1 MTAPRAV
8 DGVGGALHW
17 MVPVNA
23 LHRMSAGGAV
33 DSSEFQEIAPMSMLL
48 VYSLGEGEGSGIV
61 RSGKKVS
68 LLSLSWFVMGMWWE
82 RKMGGKAQS
91 ISRVRQCGAK
101 NWSRIGVVGV
111 GWQRR

>member
-61 RSGKKVS
+61 RSGEKVS
-68 LLSLSWFVMGMWWE
+68 LLSSSWFVVGTWLKRM
-82 RKMGGKAQS
+82 MGGKAQL
-91 ISRVRQCGAK
+91 IRRVRQHGTK
-101 NWSRIGVVGV
+101 NWSRVGVIGV
-111 GWQRR
+111 GW